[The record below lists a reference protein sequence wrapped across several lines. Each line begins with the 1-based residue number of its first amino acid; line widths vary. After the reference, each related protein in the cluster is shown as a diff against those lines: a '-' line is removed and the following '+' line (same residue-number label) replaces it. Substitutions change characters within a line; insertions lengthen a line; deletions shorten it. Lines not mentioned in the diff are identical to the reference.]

1 MKSLMPHFRLPPLT
15 NPKEKPKSEKQRF
28 TETAKDLECDES
40 EQAFEDSFER
50 IVPPKSGNKG
60 DEADSKA

>member
-1 MKSLMPHFRLPPLT
+1 MTK
-15 NPKEKPKSEKQRF
+15 PKEKPKSQKQRF
-28 TETAKDLECDES
+28 IETAKELGCDES
-40 EQAFEDSFER
+40 EKAFEDSFER

>member
-1 MKSLMPHFRLPPLT
+1 MAKSSYIHAMT
-15 NPKEKPKSEKQRF
+15 KPKEKPKSQKQRF
-28 TETAKDLECDES
+28 VETAKELCCDES
-40 EQAFEDSFER
+40 EEAFEDSFER